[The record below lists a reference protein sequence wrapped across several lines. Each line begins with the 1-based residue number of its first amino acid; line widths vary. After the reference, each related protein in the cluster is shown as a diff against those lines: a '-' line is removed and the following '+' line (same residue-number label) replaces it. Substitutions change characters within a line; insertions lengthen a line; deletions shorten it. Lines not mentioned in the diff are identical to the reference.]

1 MQVKDCGESECRSV
15 TERIEVVTSPYTKV
29 GRLPHSGY
37 NLYKKLLELSKGG
50 KQMNETKSCAPADLW
65 TAWEQIQW
73 NKCEHEVRKLQAR
86 IVKAQMS
93 GRHNKVKALQ
103 WMLTHSFYGKALAV
117 KRVTSNGGK
126 KTAGVDHV
134 LWNTPNQKMDAIA
147 SLKRRGYHPQ
157 PLRRVNIKKSNG
169 KLRPLGIPTLKDR
182 AMQALYHMA
191 LDPVAE
197 TTADTHSYGFRKER
211 STKDAKEMCFTVL
224 ARKIAPQWVLEG
236 DIKGCFDHISH
247 EWLLNHIPM
256 DKVILRKWLK
266 SGYVF
271 HNKLYPTYEGTPQGG
286 IISPTLANMVLNGMQ
301 TMLSERF
308 KVRMGKNYYNPKIN
322 LVRYA
327 DDFIVTGKNKEIL
340 EKEVKPAIKEFLAE
354 RGLTLSDEKTKITHI
369 SEGFDFLGYNFKKYN
384 GKLIVKPA
392 DKAVK
397 NLLEKVK
404 TITRKYCSAS
414 QITLIRTLNPITQ
427 GWSNY
432 YKTCSNG
439 KVKVRTDY
447 LIYNIIRRWAD
458 RRHNK
463 KSKTWVSKRYYHTMG
478 KEHWRFGTWIKK
490 EGQKQFF
497 YLKRLTDVPKTDHIL
512 IKGDANPYDME
523 YQAYFDKRHTRNIL
537 DHFNGGRYIRNMW
550 EKQMRR
556 CRACGEPITTNTP
569 WLMTY
574 RVVNNKRIK
583 YLVHEDCCK
592 FTNVNEWRFL

>member
-1 MQVKDCGESECRSV
+1 
-15 TERIEVVTSPYTKV
+15 
-29 GRLPHSGY
+29 
-37 NLYKKLLELSKGG
+37 
-50 KQMNETKSCAPADLW
+50 MNETKSCAPADLW

-86 IVKAQMS
+86 IVKAQKE

-117 KRVTSNGGK
+117 KRVTSNAGK
-126 KTAGVDHV
+126 NTTGVDHV
-134 LWNTPNQKMDAIA
+134 RWNTPRKKMDAIA
-147 SLKRRGYHPQ
+147 DLKRRGYRPH
-157 PLRRVNIKKSNG
+157 PLRRVNIEKSNG

-182 AMQALYHMA
+182 AMQALYHLA

-197 TTADTHSYGFRKER
+197 ATADTHSYGFRKER

-224 ARKIAPQWVLEG
+224 SRKIAPQWVLEG

-247 EWLLNHIPM
+247 EWMLKHIPM
-256 DKVILRKWLK
+256 DKMILRKWLK

-286 IISPTLANMVLNGMQ
+286 IISPTLANMVLSGMQ

-308 KVRMGKNYYNPKIN
+308 KVRTGKNYYNPKIN
-322 LVRYA
+322 IVKYA
-327 DDFIVTGKNKEIL
+327 DDFIVTGKDKDIL

-354 RGLTLSDEKTKITHI
+354 RGLTLSEEKTKITH
-369 SEGFDFLGYNFKKYN
+369 Y
-384 GKLIVKPA
+384 
-392 DKAVK
+392 
-397 NLLEKVK
+397 
-404 TITRKYCSAS
+404 
-414 QITLIRTLNPITQ
+414 
-427 GWSNY
+427 
-432 YKTCSNG
+432 
-439 KVKVRTDY
+439 
-447 LIYNIIRRWAD
+447 RWAK
-458 RRHNK
+458 RRHPK
-463 KSKTWVSKRYYHTMG
+463 KSKRWVKHKYYHTLG
-478 KEHWRFGTWIKK
+478 KDRWRFGLWIKK
-490 EGQKQFF
+490 DAEKQLY
-497 YLKRLTDVPKTDHIL
+497 YLKRVTDVLKADHIL
-512 IKGDANPYDME
+512 IKGEANPYDTE
-523 YQAYFDKRHTRNIL
+523 YRTYFDKRHTRNIL

-556 CRACGEPITTNTP
+556 CKACGEPITTNTP

>member
-50 KQMNETKSCAPADLW
+50 KQMNEIKSCAPTDLW
-65 TAWEQIQW
+65 TTWEQIQW

-308 KVRMGKNYYNPKIN
+308 KVRMGKNYYNTKIN

-327 DDFIVTGKNKEIL
+327 DDFIVTGKDKEIL
-340 EKEVKPAIKEFLAE
+340 ENKVKPAIKEFLAE
-354 RGLTLSDEKTKITHI
+354 RGLTLSEEKTKITHI
-369 SEGFDFLGYNFKKYN
+369 DEGFDFLGYNFRKFN
-384 GKLIVKPA
+384 GTLIVKPS
-392 DKAVK
+392 VK
-397 NLLEKVK
+397 SVQKLLDKVK
-404 TITRKYCSAS
+404 SITRKYRAIS
-414 QITLIRTLNPITQ
+414 QVSLIRILNPIIR

-432 YKTCSNG
+432 YKTCSCG
-439 KVKVRTDY
+439 KTKIKVDY
-447 LIYNIIRRWAD
+447 LLYKKIRRWAD
-458 RRHNK
+458 RRHPK
-463 KSKTWVSKRYYHTMG
+463 KGKHWVSHKYFHTRG
-478 KEHWRFGTWIKK
+478 KNHWRFGTWVKK
-490 EGQKQFF
+490 QGEKMF
-497 YLKRLTDVPKTDHIL
+497 YPLISVCDVPKTKHIL
-512 IKGDANPYDME
+512 IVGEANPYSE
-523 YQAYFDKRHTRNIL
+523 QYTTYFDKRHTQNL
-537 DHFNGGRYIRNMW
+537 LEHFNGRYALRNLW

-556 CRACGEPITTNTP
+556 CKVCGEPITTATP
-569 WLMTY
+569 WVQTHL
-574 RVVNNKRIK
+574 VVNNKRIN
-583 YLVHEDCCK
+583 YLAHENCCK
-592 FTNVNEWRFL
+592 FTNITEWRFL